1 MALLRSVISLA
12 QYVALC
18 LSADDADRTGRGF
31 SYDSCR
37 RLIINNSYRRNKP
50 VTGFGDGLDIS
61 VVARLL
67 IESLAKRRHIPVE
80 VAFLDITV
88 RPDVSDQV
96 LFGHDFA
103 GTLQQDQKNSE
114 DCRR

>member
-1 MALLRSVISLA
+1 MALMRSVISLA
-12 QYVALC
+12 QNVALC
-18 LSADDADRTGRGF
+18 LSADDADGTARGL

-37 RLIINNSYRRNKP
+37 RLIINNFYRRNKP

-61 VVARLL
+61 VVAWLL
-67 IESLAKRRHIPVE
+67 IESLAKRRHISVE
-80 VAFLDITV
+80 IPFLDITV

-103 GTLQQDQKNSE
+103 GPLQK
-114 DCRR
+114 